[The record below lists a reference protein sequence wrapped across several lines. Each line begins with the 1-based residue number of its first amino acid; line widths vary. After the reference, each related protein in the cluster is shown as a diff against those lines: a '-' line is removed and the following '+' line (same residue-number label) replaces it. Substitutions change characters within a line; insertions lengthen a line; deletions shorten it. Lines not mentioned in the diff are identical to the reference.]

1 MFETPFLYYWIIPL
15 IAWSALWKITA
26 LWKAARNR
34 QLAWFIALAFLNTTG
49 MLPIL
54 YIYFYQKNQNQK
66 NS

>member
-1 MFETPFLYYWIIPL
+1 MFETPLIYYWIIPL
-15 IAWSALWKITA
+15 ITWSA

-34 QLAWFIALAFLNTTG
+34 QLAWFIALAIINSAG

-66 NS
+66 